1 MPAVTAPKRLTVPS
15 ENTNLDKDSKETLV
29 CSKGKERGCEIT
41 EPKIAAE
48 VRKLQKGSE
57 EVILPLR
64 SKGQR
69 NSARGRK
76 GGGALGARS
85 SETRN
90 ARVWT
95 EFSVALESK
104 GMRCQG
110 LHSEILSQK
119 KKSLIV
125 STNI

>member
-29 CSKGKERGCEIT
+29 CSKGTERGCEIT

-57 EVILPLR
+57 EVMLPLR

-76 GGGALGARS
+76 GGGALGARRL
-85 SETRN
+85 RN
-90 ARVWT
+90 QKRKSVDRVQCGSGIKRNEVPGT
-95 EFSVALESK
+95 A
-104 GMRCQG
+104 
-110 LHSEILSQK
+110 
-119 KKSLIV
+119 
-125 STNI
+125 

>member
-1 MPAVTAPKRLTVPS
+1 MRAVTAPKRLT

-48 VRKLQKGSE
+48 VRKLQKESK

-76 GGGALGARS
+76 GGGALGARRL
-85 SETRN
+85 RN

-95 EFSVALESK
+95 QSSVWL
-104 GMRCQG
+104 GN
-110 LHSEILSQK
+110 QK
-119 KKSLIV
+119 E
-125 STNI
+125 